1 MGTSSNFQKTK
12 EGISIHRTTF
22 FTALLFCLVVVL
34 PAGASVQYDV
44 ADEVI
49 GDAGV
54 FPLERSFVEERLGKA
69 DFTESVAGF
78 PQPLDYYLVEDS
90 EEISHVCLVYGTGD
104 DAQKTWA
111 MGVVMKGIDFPTMK
125 EIFRAQMGEDA
136 DQVIIL
142 KSENFM
148 VLDLVEPSLPQRLW
162 VLFDERTI
170 QGEKALVSTLIPPEN
185 LVSYFAAAY
194 PDFETPLREIVE
206 ERLGE
211 E

>member
-1 MGTSSNFQKTK
+1 M
-12 EGISIHRTTF
+12 HRTIF
-22 FTALLFCLVVVL
+22 FTIFLFCLVVVL
-34 PAGASVQYDV
+34 PAGASIQYDV

-49 GDAGV
+49 GNASA
-54 FPLERSFVEERLGKA
+54 FPLERGFVEEKLGKP

-90 EEISHVCLVYGTGD
+90 EDISHVCLAYGAGD

-111 MGVVMKGIDFPTMK
+111 MSVVLKGVDLPTMK
-125 EIFRAQMGEDA
+125 EIFRSQMDENT
-136 DQVIIL
+136 DQPIIL
-142 KSENFM
+142 EGENFM
-148 VLDLVEPSLPQRLW
+148 IIDLVDPSLPQRLW

-185 LVSYFAAAY
+185 LISYFAAVY
-194 PDFETPLREIVE
+194 PDFEAPLREIAE
-206 ERLGE
+206 ERLKE

>member
-1 MGTSSNFQKTK
+1 M
-12 EGISIHRTTF
+12 HRTIFSTI
-22 FTALLFCLVVVL
+22 LLFCLAVVL
-34 PAGASVQYDV
+34 PAEASVQYDV

-54 FPLERSFVEERLGKA
+54 FPLERSFVEEKLGKP
-69 DFTESVAGF
+69 DFTESVTGF

-90 EEISHVCLVYGTGD
+90 EEISHVCLAYGAGD
-104 DAQKTWA
+104 DVQKTWA
-111 MGVVMKGIDFPTMK
+111 MSVVLKGVDLPTMK

-136 DQVIIL
+136 NQIIIL
-142 KSENFM
+142 ESENFI
-148 VLDLVEPSLPQRLW
+148 VLDLVGRSLPRKLW

-185 LVSYFAAAY
+185 LISYFAATY